1 MELRELA
8 AFREVARRSSFGRA
22 ASALGYVQST
32 VSAQIQ
38 SLERDLG
45 VQLFDRLGR
54 RVVLTAAGRALLPH
68 AERMLDSAAAARAD
82 VTAAVAAS
90 GEIIGTLTVSAPES
104 LLTYR
109 LPSILSWL
117 RRQHPAIRVELR
129 PSAIGRFRGDVRR
142 ALANGSVDIALV
154 LDTILRVPGFR
165 SEPLV
170 REPIGVIA
178 APLDRLASARLVD
191 PKDLDDAVVL
201 LPEAPD
207 SGCVYRAQFE
217 RQLAEGHVAP
227 RTSLEFSSI
236 EAVKQCVVAG
246 MGVSVLPSV
255 AVEADVLA
263 GRLVL
268 LPWRGR
274 FEAVTQLVWNN
285 RRAMSPAV
293 GAFLDAARAAF
304 SNAPTTS
311 GSS

>member
-1 MELRELA
+1 
-8 AFREVARRSSFGRA
+8 G
-22 ASALGYVQST
+22 
-32 VSAQIQ
+32 
-38 SLERDLG
+38 
-45 VQLFDRLGR
+45 
-54 RVVLTAAGRALLPH
+54 
-68 AERMLDSAAAARAD
+68 
-82 VTAAVAAS
+82 
-90 GEIIGTLTVSAPES
+90 GEIVGSLTVSAPES

-109 LPSILSWL
+109 LPTILSWL
-117 RRQHPAIRVELR
+117 RRQHPRVNVELR
-129 PSAIGRFRGDVRR
+129 PSTIGRFRGDVRR
-142 ALANGSVDIALV
+142 ALADGTVDVALV
-154 LDTILRVPGFR
+154 RDTTVRVQGFR
-165 SEPLV
+165 SAALV
-170 REPIGVIA
+170 QEQISVIG
-178 APLDRLASARLVD
+178 APLDPLASARLVQ

-217 RQLAEGHVAP
+217 RQLAEGHVTP
-227 RTSLEFSSI
+227 RTSLEFASI

-311 GSS
+311 GAARRRSG